1 MSAFLLGWGRAL
13 PFQQEFSTMQ
23 ETTFSRF
30 RELAATGK
38 VVPVFRE
45 ICGDMETPVSVL
57 ERFVDDDNVVLLESV
72 EGGELPARYSF
83 LGVNPHGLF
92 QVEDGVPV
100 RISQGRREKLPFQG
114 NPLGALRDIIGG
126 EPVAVDEA
134 LPPLPG
140 GAIGYLAYE
149 AVGLFEDLPKPK
161 APLDC
166 PECSFLLTDEIIA
179 FDNRRHTIKVIINVH
194 TSRHSSLEEAYNYA
208 QERLSALTARINRPV
223 ERHISVCPGFHVE
236 MKPVMEKE
244 AFLEMVRKAKEHIV
258 EGDIIQVVPSQAFQ
272 GESDIHPF
280 LFYRALRLINPSPYM
295 FYLKLGRRTLVGSSP
310 ETLVKLQDGVS
321 EVRPIAGTRP
331 RGANPQADKALE
343 ESLLADEKERAEHLM
358 LVDLGRNDIGRTARP
373 GSVEVSRFMHVER
386 YSHVMHLV
394 SNVTGR
400 LREGCDAFDLVASAF
415 PAGTL
420 SGAPKIRAMEIIH
433 ELEPAPRGV
442 YGGAVGYF
450 SYDGNMDLAIVIRTL
465 EVCQGQGRGRLKVQA
480 GCGVVADSVPETEYQ
495 ETLNKARALFKAV
508 EFAEGGLR

>member
-1 MSAFLLGWGRAL
+1 M
-13 PFQQEFSTMQ
+13 
-23 ETTFSRF
+23 
-30 RELAATGK
+30 
-38 VVPVFRE
+38 
-45 ICGDMETPVSVL
+45 
-57 ERFVDDDNVVLLESV
+57 
-72 EGGELPARYSF
+72 
-83 LGVNPHGLF
+83 
-92 QVEDGVPV
+92 
-100 RISQGRREKLPFQG
+100 
-114 NPLGALRDIIGG
+114 
-126 EPVAVDEA
+126 AVDEA

-161 APLDC
+161 ALLDC